1 MATLQ
6 SSLLP
11 WLNALPAA
19 ELARRLRG
27 LRKAEIR
34 AVADAARA
42 VAADSPLAPLARR
55 VLLTLH
61 EQGLWR

>member
-6 SSLLP
+6 PALLP
-11 WLNALPAA
+11 WLNALPTT
-19 ELARRLRG
+19 ELARRLKP

-55 VLLTLH
+55 VLVTIQ

>member
-6 SSLLP
+6 PALIT
-11 WLNALPAA
+11 WLNHLPPT

-27 LRKAEIR
+27 LRQAEIR
-34 AVADAARA
+34 SLADAARA